1 MNTPPNELI
10 EDALRTYPLA
20 EAPPGFSKSVL
31 TRIKPQ
37 RRYAQV
43 PQRGT
48 LKFRLTWLDYAL
60 GLFMSSL
67 PAIAF
72 VSWAFLPREL
82 FVRLQYQWL
91 LLRSPAIEPIV
102 MTSAAAMLV
111 LAALMLLLGLGF
123 LIRPQRFAIFYEN

>member
-1 MNTPPNELI
+1 MPTQPDELI
-10 EDALRTYPLA
+10 ENALRTYPLA
-20 EAPPGFSKSVL
+20 DVPPGFSRSVL
-31 TRIKPQ
+31 TKIQTQ
-37 RRYAQV
+37 RPHAA
-43 PQRGT
+43 

-67 PAIAF
+67 PAIGF

-102 MTSAAAMLV
+102 MISVAAMLI
-111 LAALMLLLGLGF
+111 LATLVLLLGLGF
-123 LIRPQRFAIFYEN
+123 LIRPQRFRL